1 MLGEPLVK
9 EKSSSM
15 KPFTH
20 VCLAAVFILIS
31 ADAGAAKKKSGSS
44 PSPETRPEPEGEQY
58 EEQIDLGTA
67 DVLER
72 LKLLRVQMALDREEI
87 AALRLRIEKIQL
99 QREFEALL
107 GSGQSDSP
115 AAPTRARR
123 PRTDPTQNILVKAIT
138 LQPRKEAIIM
148 FQGRIFNVRPG
159 DNVGGV
165 VIKDITEGGL
175 RIQRSRG
182 GSGTIR

>member
-1 MLGEPLVK
+1 MLR
-9 EKSSSM
+9 SS
-15 KPFTH
+15 
-20 VCLAAVFILIS
+20 VAAFLCVATLTAVTESS
-31 ADAGAAKKKSGSS
+31 AARKKGGD
-44 PSPETRPEPEGEQY
+44 PALEEV

-107 GSGQSDSP
+107 STGQDE
-115 AAPTRARR
+115 APGDVRPRARR
-123 PRTDPTQNILVKAIT
+123 AVDPTQNILVKAIT
-138 LQPRKEAIIM
+138 LQPRKEAIIL
-148 FQGRIFNVRPG
+148 FRGRIFNVRPG
-159 DNVGGV
+159 DNIGGI

-175 RIQRSRG
+175 KIQRSK
-182 GSGTIR
+182 SGASVIK

>member
-1 MLGEPLVK
+1 MSRIATCVAIAMMLAPLSALGK
-9 EKSSSM
+9 KGD
-15 KPFTH
+15 KPGGR
-20 VCLAAVFILIS
+20 AVPL
-31 ADAGAAKKKSGSS
+31 
-44 PSPETRPEPEGEQY
+44 EEL

-107 GSGQSDSP
+107 GTGQSDAP
-115 AAPTRARR
+115 ASAPRAPRR
-123 PRTDPTQNILVKAIT
+123 RSDPTQNILVKAIT

-165 VIKDITEGGL
+165 IIKDISESGL
-175 RIQRSRG
+175 RIQRAKG
-182 GSGTIR
+182 GGAVIR

>member
-1 MLGEPLVK
+1 
-9 EKSSSM
+9 M
-15 KPFTH
+15 KR
-20 VCLAAVFILIS
+20 VCLSMCLAVAAGLVSF
-31 ADAGAAKKKSGSS
+31 DAVAAKKKT
-44 PSPETRPEPEGEQY
+44 PSAATSDAKPKDSAPPGEY

-107 GSGQSDSP
+107 GSGQND
-115 AAPTRARR
+115 APSAPRRTRRN
-123 PRTDPTQNILVKAIT
+123 TDPTQNILVKAIT

-148 FQGRIFNVRPG
+148 YQGRIFNVRPG
-159 DNVGGV
+159 DSVGGV

-175 RIQRSRG
+175 RIQRSKG
-182 GSGTIR
+182 GGGTIR

>member
-1 MLGEPLVK
+1 MKRLVL
-9 EKSSSM
+9 
-15 KPFTH
+15 P
-20 VCLAAVFILIS
+20 CLLAAVCVVSIDVS
-31 ADAGAAKKKSGSS
+31 AAKKKSDSKEAQ
-44 PSPETRPEPEGEQY
+44 PMDEY

-107 GSGQSDSP
+107 SSGQSDAPSSP
-115 AAPTRARR
+115 SRARR
-123 PRTDPTQNILVKAIT
+123 SRPDPTQNILVKAIT

-148 FQGRIFNVRPG
+148 YQGRIFNVRPG

-175 RIQRSRG
+175 RIQRSKG

>member
-1 MLGEPLVK
+1 
-9 EKSSSM
+9 M
-15 KPFTH
+15 KPLMHACLVASFL
-20 VCLAAVFILIS
+20 LAAAN
-31 ADAGAAKKKSGSS
+31 ADAAKKKGA
-44 PSPETRPEPEGEQY
+44 PSAPEPKPEPQPMGEQY

-115 AAPTRARR
+115 APTRVRR
-123 PRTDPTQNILVKAIT
+123 TRSDPTQNILVKAIT
-138 LQPRKEAIIM
+138 LEPRKEAIIM
-148 FQGRIFNVRPG
+148 YQGRIFNVRPG